1 MNSLIKLILGII
13 IFLDISKLS
22 AQIRQ
27 DFNISDSTSFRSVAV
42 DSRGYLHSVEKTDKY
57 LYFGSYDSLGCILT
71 KVKIAQ
77 GSSNQ
82 EASIFLNDDYIT
94 FMWRQM
100 TPAFNDYINCI
111 VYDRKKH
118 HLSEIIRVNDA
129 FGDAY
134 RFNPHGC
141 FMNDTTFLAAWSGY
155 GPDGIGVYGQIVTTS
170 LKFIGEKIDISDHI
184 DFDTSHG
191 DPKILVLSE
200 LKKIIVFW
208 RDNST
213 GIYNIYG
220 RIFSYDGVPQDSSFR
235 VSEDT
240 TITDLWDFD
249 VKQIDTGRILVVW
262 AAEKYSDW
270 YLQWR
275 LLNNAGDFISDSK
288 TVSDLISKPIEYA
301 DARMEVL
308 DSGKII
314 IFYEGQFGKD
324 KCRIFAKEYDENLNA
339 ITSDQLLSQEPDSSY
354 HFISS
359 TSSFSNKFYVFWFI
373 GGMAYNT
380 WAGVYS
386 FDYLP
391 IRPISDPDQMLSVP
405 TLFQNYP
412 NPFNGE
418 TVIKYHLSSEST
430 INLVLY
436 NLLGQKIKQLFS
448 GKKMPGLYS
457 IKLSGSGYPSG
468 IYYYTLETDNYSV
481 SRKCLILK

>member
-1 MNSLIKLILGII
+1 MNSPIKLILGIV
-13 IFLDISKLS
+13 IFLYISKLS

-27 DFNISDSTSFRSVAV
+27 DFNISDSTNFRSVAV
-42 DSRGYLHSVEKTDKY
+42 DSRGYLHSVEETDKD
-57 LYFGSYDSLGCILT
+57 LYFGSYDSLGYIIR

-82 EASIFLNDDYIT
+82 EASIFLNDDFIT
-94 FMWRQM
+94 FLWRQI

-129 FGDAY
+129 FGDAN
-134 RFNPHGC
+134 RFHPHGC

-184 DFDTSHG
+184 DFDTRHG
-191 DPKILVLSE
+191 DPKILALSE
-200 LKKIIVFW
+200 LKKIIIFW
-208 RDNST
+208 RDNSS
-213 GIYNIYG
+213 GIFNIYG

-235 VSEDT
+235 VSEDST
-240 TITDLWDFD
+240 LTDLWDFD
-249 VKQIDTGRILVVW
+249 VKQIDTARILVVW
-262 AAEKYSDW
+262 AAEKQSDW

-275 LLNNAGDFISDSK
+275 LLDNAGDFISDSQ
-288 TVSDLISKPIEYA
+288 TISDLISKPVGYA
-301 DARMEVL
+301 TARLEVL
-308 DSGKII
+308 DSGNII
-314 IFYEGQFGKD
+314 LFYEGQFGIE
-324 KCRIFAKEYDENLNA
+324 KCRIFAKKYDENLNA
-339 ITSDQLLSQEPDSSY
+339 VTNDRLLSQEPDSSY

-359 TSSFSNKFYVFWFI
+359 TSSFSYKFYVFWFI

-380 WAGVYS
+380 WAGIYR

-391 IRPISDPDQMLSVP
+391 IRPTEDSDQMLSVP

-412 NPFNGE
+412 NPFNSE
-418 TVIKYHLSSEST
+418 TVIKYQITSESKV
-430 INLVLY
+430 NLVLY
-436 NLLGQKIKQLFS
+436 NLLGQKIKLLFS
-448 GKKMPGLYS
+448 GIKMPGLYS
-457 IKLSGSGYPSG
+457 IKLSSSGYPSG